1 MPPGPP
7 VPKIVDVTNT
17 SIDIS
22 WIPPLYNGGGEILGY
37 HIERCLVG
45 EKDWVRCTEFRCKDR
60 KYTVTGL
67 TEGADYYLR
76 VYAVNDA
83 GHGAPGM
90 TEPVQ
95 AKEPEGELKNFLQI
109 VRNEDLKSF
118 SNNQPKLRYYSRL
131 FNTHLSNY
139 NKIFKSALI

>member
-17 SIDIS
+17 TIDIS
-22 WIPPLYNGGGEILGY
+22 WVPPLYNGGGEILGY
-37 HIERCLVG
+37 HVERCLVG

-76 VYAVNDA
+76 VYAVNEA

-95 AKEPEGELKNFLQI
+95 AKEPEGTLKTTCGTFSFLQT
-109 VRNEDLKSF
+109 VSVTEDLK
-118 SNNQPKLRYYSRL
+118 L
-131 FNTHLSNY
+131 F
-139 NKIFKSALI
+139 KQ